1 MNAYFM
7 HDCIEERAWQD
18 HYIQIA
24 REEEEAELADLYD
37 RQIKFHHLHVL
48 LSNTQADKAALTAT
62 FDDVDFQEKT
72 AEFLRYAAETLAAKQ
87 TAINMDLR
95 RG

>member
-7 HDCIEERAWQD
+7 HDRIEERAWQD

-37 RQIKFHHLHVL
+37 RQIKFHHLHIL

>member
-7 HDCIEERAWQD
+7 HDRIEERAWQD

-62 FDDVDFQEKT
+62 FDDVHFQEKT

>member
-7 HDCIEERAWQD
+7 HDGIEERAWQD

-87 TAINMDLR
+87 SAINMDLR

>member
-7 HDCIEERAWQD
+7 HDRIEERAWQD

-62 FDDVDFQEKT
+62 FYDVDFQEKT

>member
-7 HDCIEERAWQD
+7 HDRIEERAWQE
-18 HYIQIA
+18 HYLQIA

-37 RQIKFHHLHVL
+37 RQIKFHHLHAL
-48 LSNTQADKAALTAT
+48 LSNTQADKAALIAT
-62 FDDVDFQEKT
+62 FDDVDFQEKA

-87 TAINMDLR
+87 TALNMDMR

>member
-7 HDCIEERAWQD
+7 HDRIEERAWQD

-37 RQIKFHHLHVL
+37 RQIKFHHLHTL

-62 FDDVDFQEKT
+62 FDDVGFQEKA

-87 TAINMDLR
+87 TALNMDLR